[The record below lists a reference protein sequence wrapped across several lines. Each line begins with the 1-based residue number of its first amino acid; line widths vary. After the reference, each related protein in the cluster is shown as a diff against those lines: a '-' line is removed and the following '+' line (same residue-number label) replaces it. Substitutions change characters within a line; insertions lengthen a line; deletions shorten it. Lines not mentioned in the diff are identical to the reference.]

1 MNMELTGYEEIVDR
15 AEKTVLNVVL
25 AVFACVIFFGSC
37 ILTTADI
44 EPKTSHGIPLLAMAG
59 IIFSIGL
66 GIFTVKKMLRKK

>member
-1 MNMELTGYEEIVDR
+1 MLFQSINKIKRSSVIMSMILIAVGLTM
-15 AEKTVLNVVL
+15 
-25 AVFACVIFFGSC
+25 VIFFGSC

-44 EPKTSHGIPLLAMAG
+44 NPKTSHGVPLLAVVG